1 MLPLPYLVLMKLNA
15 GRMQDWADLSR
26 MMGWAA
32 EKDVS
37 QVRMIVAPYRPED
50 REDVESL
57 IFLGRKER
65 ELTEEDSR

>member
-1 MLPLPYLVLMKLNA
+1 
-15 GRMQDWADLSR
+15 MQDWADLSR